1 MVKSASLLWRGA
13 RSTRS
18 IMRIL
23 LVEDEPEMAVALRA
37 ALQRHGMLT
46 DIAASLVQASEALR
60 QNVHDLL
67 LLDRQLPDGD
77 GVTLIQL
84 ARKCRA
90 DLPVIMLTA
99 RGALADRVAGLD
111 LGADDYLVKP
121 FAVEELLAR
130 IRAISRR
137 PSQLALPTAMV
148 GNLKFDFSTHEA
160 FVDDVLLP
168 LPRRQLLVL
177 EALFLRHGRT
187 VRREMLQESVYDFN
201 DEIQSNALDAHVSKL
216 RRALAEAGAR
226 ADIHVIRGIGYLLK
240 ERSDGSEE

>member
-1 MVKSASLLWRGA
+1 
-13 RSTRS
+13 
-18 IMRIL
+18 MRIL
-23 LVEDEPEMAVALRA
+23 LVEDEPEMAQALRT
-37 ALQRHGMLT
+37 ALQRHGILA
-46 DIAASLVQASEALR
+46 DIAPNLLQASEALR

-77 GVTLIQL
+77 GATLIRL
-84 ARKCRA
+84 ARKWQA
-90 DLPVIMLTA
+90 DLPVIMLT
-99 RGALADRVAGLD
+99 GQGSLADRIDGLD

-130 IRAISRR
+130 IRAVSRR
-137 PSQLALPTAMV
+137 PSQLALPTATV
-148 GNLKFDFSTHEA
+148 GNLRFDFSTHEA
-160 FVDDVLLP
+160 FVDDGPLQ

-187 VRREMLQESVYDFN
+187 VRREVLQESVYDFN

-216 RRALAEAGAR
+216 RRALSEAGAR

-240 ERSDGSEE
+240 ERINEREE

>member
-1 MVKSASLLWRGA
+1 
-13 RSTRS
+13 
-18 IMRIL
+18 MRIL
-23 LVEDEPEMAVALRA
+23 LVEDEPEMAQALRT

-46 DIAASLVQASEALR
+46 DIAPNLMQATEALR

-77 GVTLIQL
+77 GATLISL
-84 ARKCRA
+84 ARKHRT

-99 RGALADRVAGLD
+99 RGALADRIGGLD

-121 FAVEELLAR
+121 FAVGELLAR
-130 IRAISRR
+130 IRAVSRR
-137 PSQLALPTAMV
+137 PSQRALPVAIV
-148 GNLKFDFSTHEA
+148 GNLSFDFSAHEA
-160 FVDDVLLP
+160 FVDCVLLP

-187 VRREMLQESVYDFN
+187 VRREVLQESVYDFN

-216 RRALAEAGAR
+216 RRALTEAGAQ

-240 ERSDGSEE
+240 ERADEREE

>member
-1 MVKSASLLWRGA
+1 
-13 RSTRS
+13 
-18 IMRIL
+18 MRIL
-23 LVEDEPEMAVALRA
+23 LVEDEPEMAIALCA
-37 ALQRHGMLT
+37 ALQRHGMLVDT
-46 DIAASLVQASEALR
+46 APDLSQAAEALR

-77 GVTLIQL
+77 GITLIRL
-84 ARKCRA
+84 ARKYRA

-99 RGALADRVAGLD
+99 RGALPDRVAGLD

-121 FAVEELLAR
+121 FAIEELLAR

-137 PSQLALPTAMV
+137 PSQLVLPTATV
-148 GNLKFDFSTHEA
+148 GNLMFDFSTHEA
-160 FVDDVLLP
+160 FVDGVLLP
-168 LPRRQLLVL
+168 LPRRQMLVL

-187 VRREMLQESVYDFN
+187 VRREVLQESVYDFN

-216 RRALAEAGAR
+216 RRSLADSGAR

-240 ERSDGSEE
+240 ERPDVREE

>member
-1 MVKSASLLWRGA
+1 
-13 RSTRS
+13 
-18 IMRIL
+18 MRIL
-23 LVEDEPEMAVALRA
+23 LVEDEPEMAIALCA
-37 ALQRHGMLT
+37 ALQRHGMLV
-46 DIAASLVQASEALR
+46 DIAPDLSQAAEALR

-77 GVTLIQL
+77 GISLIRL
-84 ARKCRA
+84 ARKYRA

-99 RGALADRVAGLD
+99 RGALPDRVAGLD

-121 FAVEELLAR
+121 FAIEELLAR

-137 PSQLALPTAMV
+137 PSQLVLPTATV
-148 GNLKFDFSTHEA
+148 GNLMFDFSTHEA
-160 FVDDVLLP
+160 FVDGVLLP
-168 LPRRQLLVL
+168 LPRRQMLVL

-187 VRREMLQESVYDFN
+187 VRREVLQESVYDFN

-216 RRALAEAGAR
+216 RRSLADSGAR

-240 ERSDGSEE
+240 ERPDVRGE

>member
-1 MVKSASLLWRGA
+1 MSAV
-13 RSTRS
+13 
-18 IMRIL
+18 RIL
-23 LVEDEPEMAVALRA
+23 LVEDEPEMAQALRA
-37 ALQRHGMLT
+37 ALQRHGMLA
-46 DIAASLVQASEALR
+46 DIAQNLLQAGEALR
-60 QNVHDLL
+60 QNVHDLV

-77 GVTLIQL
+77 GANLIPL
-84 ARKCRA
+84 ARKQCA

-99 RGALADRVAGLD
+99 RGSLADRVGGLD

-121 FAVEELLAR
+121 FAIEELLAR

-137 PSQLALPTAMV
+137 PSQRTLPTAAV
-148 GNLKFDFSTHEA
+148 GNLKFDFTSREA

-187 VRREMLQESVYDFN
+187 VRREVLQESVYDFN
-201 DEIQSNALDAHVSKL
+201 DEIQSNALDAHISKL
-216 RRALAEAGAR
+216 RRALCEAGAQ

-240 ERSDGSEE
+240 ERSSAGEE

>member
-1 MVKSASLLWRGA
+1 
-13 RSTRS
+13 
-18 IMRIL
+18 MRIL
-23 LVEDEPEMAVALRA
+23 LVEDEPEMAVALRT

-46 DIAASLVQASEALR
+46 DIAPNLAQASEALR

-77 GVTLIQL
+77 GVALIKV

-90 DLPVIMLTA
+90 DLPVILLTA
-99 RGALADRVAGLD
+99 RGALVDRIAGLD

-121 FAVEELLAR
+121 FAIEELLAR

-137 PSQLALPTAMV
+137 PSQLVLPTAAV

-187 VRREMLQESVYDFN
+187 VRREVLQESVYDFN

-216 RRALAEAGAR
+216 RRALTEAGAR

-240 ERSDGSEE
+240 ERVDDREE

>member
-1 MVKSASLLWRGA
+1 
-13 RSTRS
+13 
-18 IMRIL
+18 MRIL
-23 LVEDEPEMAVALRA
+23 LVEDEPEMAIALCA
-37 ALQRHGMLT
+37 ALQRHGMLVDT
-46 DIAASLVQASEALR
+46 APDLSQASEALR

-77 GVTLIQL
+77 GITLIRL
-84 ARKCRA
+84 ARKYRA

-99 RGALADRVAGLD
+99 RGALPDRVAGLD

-121 FAVEELLAR
+121 FAIEELLAR

-137 PSQLALPTAMV
+137 PSQLVLPTATV
-148 GNLKFDFSTHEA
+148 GNLTFDFSTHEA
-160 FVDDVLLP
+160 FVEGVLLP
-168 LPRRQLLVL
+168 LPRRQMLVL

-187 VRREMLQESVYDFN
+187 VRREVLQESVYDFN

-216 RRALAEAGAR
+216 RRSLAESGAR

-240 ERSDGSEE
+240 ERPDVREE

>member
-1 MVKSASLLWRGA
+1 
-13 RSTRS
+13 
-18 IMRIL
+18 MRIL
-23 LVEDEPEMAVALRA
+23 LVEDEPEMAQALRT
-37 ALQRHGMLT
+37 ALQRHGILA
-46 DIAASLVQASEALR
+46 DIAPNLMQANEALR

-77 GVTLIQL
+77 GATLIRL
-84 ARKCRA
+84 ARKHQP
-90 DLPVIMLTA
+90 DLPIIMLTA
-99 RGALADRVAGLD
+99 RGSLADRIDGLD

-121 FAVEELLAR
+121 FAIEELLAR

-137 PSQLALPTAMV
+137 PAQLALPTATV
-148 GNLKFDFSTHEA
+148 GNLSFDFSTHEV
-160 FVDDVLLP
+160 FVDNVLLQ

-187 VRREMLQESVYDFN
+187 VRREVLQESVYDFN

-216 RRALAEAGAR
+216 RRALSEAGAR

-240 ERSDGSEE
+240 ERTNEREE

>member
-1 MVKSASLLWRGA
+1 
-13 RSTRS
+13 
-18 IMRIL
+18 MRIL
-23 LVEDEPEMAVALRA
+23 LVEDEPEMAQALRT
-37 ALQRHGMLT
+37 ALQRHGILA
-46 DIAASLVQASEALR
+46 DISPNLLEAGEALR

-77 GVTLIQL
+77 GATLIQL
-84 ARKCRA
+84 ARRWQP
-90 DLPVIMLTA
+90 DLPIIMLT
-99 RGALADRVAGLD
+99 GQGSLEDRIDGLD

-137 PSQLALPTAMV
+137 PSQLALPTATV
-148 GNLKFDFSTHEA
+148 GNLLFNFSTHEA
-160 FVDDVLLP
+160 FVDGALLP
-168 LPRRQLLVL
+168 LPRRQLLAL

-187 VRREMLQESVYDFN
+187 VRREVLQESVYDFN

-216 RRALAEAGAR
+216 RRALNDAGAR

-240 ERSDGSEE
+240 ERINEREE